1 MRKWVVPILLILML
15 LIPSVVRAQSAITL
29 ASVEVDLWPEYD
41 RPSMLVIYRLFLS
54 PDTQL
59 PVTLTLRIP
68 SNAGDPYNVAV
79 RGADGQLYN
88 AAFTRTVLGNWSL
101 VTLTATAV
109 ELQFEYYDPDLVK
122 DSATRSFAYEWQGD
136 YAVKA
141 MTIQVQQPA
150 GASQMKTTPSLGN
163 GFSGEGGLTYY
174 NAMVGAVPAGTKFQL
189 SLEYQKSND
198 TLSAPSLEVQP
209 STPISSSTPG
219 RTPAPNIILAYL
231 LGGLGVLLLVGGGIW
246 YWRAGWPSPATQL
259 RRRHPPRVEQL
270 AESEADDAVYCHQCG
285 RRASP
290 GDVFCRACGTKLR
303 KEDSLS

>member
-1 MRKWVVPILLILML
+1 MMRKWVVPILLILML
-15 LIPSVVRAQSAITL
+15 LVPAAVRAQSTITL

-41 RPSMLVIYRLFLS
+41 RPTMLVIYHLFLNS
-54 PDTQL
+54 DTQL
-59 PVTLTLRIP
+59 PATMTLRIP
-68 SNAGDPYNVAV
+68 SSAGDPYNVAV
-79 RGADGQLYN
+79 READGQLYN

-101 VTLTATAV
+101 VTVTATAT

-122 DSATRSFAYEWQGD
+122 NGASRSFVYEWQGD

-141 MTIQVQQPA
+141 MTIQAQQPV
-150 GASQMKTTPSLGN
+150 GASQMKTTPSLGS

-174 NAMVGAVPAGTKFQL
+174 TAMVGAVPAGTKFKL
-189 SLEYQKSND
+189 SLEYQKNDD

-209 STPISSSTPG
+209 SAPISSTTPG
-219 RTPAPNIILAYL
+219 RTPSPNIILAWL

-246 YWRAGWPSPATQL
+246 YWRAGWPAPNTQL
-259 RRRHPPRVEQL
+259 RRKHAPRADKL

-290 GDVFCRACGTKLR
+290 GDIFCRACGTKLR
-303 KEDSLS
+303 REES